1 MQTFLPY
8 PGFPESAR
16 VIDYRR
22 LGKQRVEA
30 MQILNILTGVVP
42 DSRWKNHPAVKMWA
56 GYENALKE
64 YTNAMIREWIDRG
77 YKNNMLLYSPENN
90 IEYPWWFGNAD
101 FHRSH
106 RSRLIQKNREFYL
119 PLFPDDEGFNGG
131 KYFWP
136 DNDSGTFRVI

>member
-8 PGFPESAR
+8 PNFQESAR
-16 VIDYRR
+16 VLDYKR

-30 MQILNILTGVVP
+30 MQILNIISGKVP
-42 DSRWKNHPAVKMWA
+42 DSRWKNHPAVKMWT
-56 GYENALKE
+56 GYENALKA

-77 YKNNMLLYSPENN
+77 YKNNMLLYSVDRV
-90 IEYPWWFGNAD
+90 EYPWWFGDEN

-106 RSRLIQKNREFYL
+106 RSRLIQKNKEFYS
-119 PLFPDDEGFNGG
+119 PLFPDDDGYNES

-136 DNDSGTFRVI
+136 DNDSRKFKVI

>member
-8 PGFPESAR
+8 PSFQESAR
-16 VIDYRR
+16 VLDYKR

-30 MQILNILTGVVP
+30 MQIVNIVSGVVP
-42 DSRWKNHPAVKMWA
+42 DSRWKNHPAVKMWV
-56 GYENALKE
+56 GYENALKA

-77 YKNNMLLYSPENN
+77 YNNSMVLYYADR
-90 IEYPWWFGNAD
+90 IEYPWWFGDEN

-106 RSRLIQKNREFYL
+106 RSRLIQKNKEFYL
-119 PLFPDDEGFNGG
+119 PLFPSDDGYNGY

-136 DNDSGTFRVI
+136 DNDSRKFRVI